1 MSQEKQRR
9 IAFDAIEYDTY
20 QVLIKGPMAKDGYI
34 LLGTFRSFDEALLMY
49 DWFPNIPAATI
60 KITNSMGSLVKGY
73 KKTFK
78 FRQSNF
84 QRFSALDL
92 CEQSDD
98 LWEVIVKGRLKS
110 ELQPFP
116 NQVLTTT
123 TNKQHQAPIPA
134 WTVRPI
140 VKGDLVKI
148 ANETTKRNKYLEFIK
163 RMADA
168 VNPQLKLL
176 KGGRS

>member
-34 LLGTFRSFDEALLMY
+34 LFGTFRSFDEALLMY

-78 FRQSNF
+78 FKQSNF

-92 CEQSDD
+92 VEQTND
-98 LWEVIVKGRLKS
+98 LWDVVIAGRLRVAMAH
-110 ELQPFP
+110 QPVKP
-116 NQVLTTT
+116 V
-123 TNKQHQAPIPA
+123 KQHQAPIPE
-134 WTVRPI
+134 WGTDKPI
-140 VKGDLVKI
+140 IKGDLVKI
-148 ANETTKRNKYLEFIK
+148 ANQATKRNQFLAFVK

-168 VNPQLKLL
+168 VKPELKLI
-176 KGGRS
+176 KGGR